1 MNNSIEIH
9 RDDDSDTEP
18 EMTQEEP
25 EHTPV
30 AEPKTPQI
38 KSKKVRSEKQIAA
51 FEKAQKTRIENKR
64 LRDLEKSLIAQDK
77 KVDIKSRDDKR
88 AAKRDHYSKLKKK
101 HMPEPEPESE
111 SESESEEEVVVK
123 KKKKSAAKPVAK
135 KKKKVVIYVSSDSES
150 ESESEPEPE
159 EQYIPPKK
167 SRIKRIEPQNEQID
181 YNSFFV

>member
-1 MNNSIEIH
+1 MSNSIEIH
-9 RDDDSDTEP
+9 RDDSDTEP

-30 AEPKTPQI
+30 AEPKAPQI
-38 KSKKVRSEKQIAA
+38 KSKKIRSEKQIAA

-64 LRDLEKSLIAQDK
+64 LRDLEKSLIAQEK
-77 KVDIKSRDDKR
+77 KVDIKTRDDKR
-88 AAKRDHYSKLKKK
+88 EAKRKHYSKLKEK
-101 HMPEPEPESE
+101 HMPEPETET
-111 SESESEEEVVVK
+111 ESESEEEVVVK

-150 ESESEPEPE
+150 ESEE
-159 EQYIPPKK
+159 EEEEYIPPKK
-167 SRIKRIEPQNEQID
+167 NRIKRIEPQNEQID

>member
-1 MNNSIEIH
+1 MSNSIEIH
-9 RDDDSDTEP
+9 RDDSDTEP

-30 AEPKTPQI
+30 IAPQI

-64 LRDLEKSLIAQDK
+64 LRDLEKSLIAQNK
-77 KVDIKSRDDKR
+77 QVEIKSRDDKR
-88 AAKRDHYSKLKKK
+88 AAKREHYSKLKEK
-101 HMPEPEPESE
+101 HMPVEPET
-111 SESESEEEVVVK
+111 ESESEEEVVVK
-123 KKKKSAAKPVAK
+123 KKKKIAAKPVK

-150 ESESEPEPE
+150 ESESEE
-159 EQYIPPKK
+159 EEEEYIAPKK
-167 SRIKRIEPQNEQID
+167 SRIKRKEPQIETQNEQID

>member
-1 MNNSIEIH
+1 MSNSIEIH
-9 RDDDSDTEP
+9 QDSDTEP

-30 AEPKTPQI
+30 AEPKTQV

-64 LRDLEKSLIAQDK
+64 LRDLEKSLIAQNK
-77 KVDIKSRDDKR
+77 QVDIKSRDDKR
-88 AAKRDHYSKLKKK
+88 EAKRKHYSKLKEK
-101 HMPEPEPESE
+101 HMPEPESELE

-150 ESESEPEPE
+150 ESEE
-159 EQYIPPKK
+159 EEYIQPTK
-167 SRIKRIEPQNEQID
+167 SRIKRIETQNEQID